1 MPEST
6 GRKSQR
12 AELFSQTSFFTPST
26 RIASSRDTA
35 CCIQLWQSS
44 FPAYPMVQGEFACVI
59 PFADS
64 PKGRSC
70 VIEGPCQQCL
80 RPHSDPKRLSNRT
93 FWRLRDTQSSLYGLF
108 SYTPQ
113 GGFIYCQSSVWYL
126 GLKVYINRPTR
137 SVFLFFIQSFT
148 PSDYTY
154 S

>member
-12 AELFSQTSFFTPST
+12 PELFSQTSFFTPLI

-44 FPAYPMVQGEFACVI
+44 FPTYPMVQGEFACVI

-93 FWRLRDTQSSLYGLF
+93 FWAFEGHSIKPLRTIFLYTTRRVHILPKLSLVPGFKGL
-108 SYTPQ
+108 Y
-113 GGFIYCQSSVWYL
+113 
-126 GLKVYINRPTR
+126 KPTHTFGIL
-137 SVFLFFIQSFT
+137 VLYPILY
-148 PSDYTY
+148 PI
-154 S
+154 